1 MSLYTIFKN
10 KWFALG
16 ILLIAT
22 ILSPLDFY
30 IVNLALTPMQQ
41 GLNASS
47 SQLQMI
53 VSFYTCAYAVFQIS
67 GGRFGDLYGRKKMFC
82 IGLIGFVSSSVLCGI
97 SPNATVMIIG
107 RVFQGVFGAVM
118 IPQVLAIIH
127 LLFDDTQKRKVMAL
141 YSFTFGIA
149 AALGQYL
156 GAVLIELNLFN
167 LGWRIIFL
175 INLPIGI
182 LALIGAIIA
191 LPNKE
196 KTDNITIDYMGTALM
211 SLGLV
216 AFIYPLT
223 TIGDNGFDIST
234 AIYLVSAV
242 ILLTLFVKLENKR
255 RKENKSILIDFSI
268 FKFKNL
274 RFGVI
279 IAFLY
284 YCSGIFYLALGI
296 YLQEELKWTAMEA
309 GKAIIP
315 FGFGFLVMSLS
326 SSVINKF
333 LKNKALAIGLLIYSL
348 GFVCIILDLFYKLPI
363 VFKLGLFFAGSGMG
377 LTLASVVRLTLLGI
391 PQQFAGLASGLINCS
406 LQTGSAFGVASLG
419 SIFFIIARK
428 SNFTIAFASVLAI
441 TILLLLI
448 AVILSL
454 KMKDTHPSKDI

>member
-82 IGLIGFVSSSVLCGI
+82 IGLIGFVSSSVLCGV

-107 RVFQGVFGAVM
+107 RVLQGVFGAVM

-196 KTDNITIDYMGTALM
+196 KTDNITIDYMGTVLM

-234 AIYLVSAV
+234 AINLISAV

-326 SSVINKF
+326 SSVINKL

-454 KMKDTHPSKDI
+454 KMKDTHPSKPM

>member
-107 RVFQGVFGAVM
+107 RVLQGIFGAVM

-211 SLGLV
+211 SFGLV

-223 TIGDNGFDIST
+223 TIGDYGFDIST
-234 AIYLVSAV
+234 AIYLISAV

-454 KMKDTHPSKDI
+454 KMKDTHPSIDI

>member
-41 GLNASS
+41 GLKASS
-47 SQLQMI
+47 GQLQMI

-97 SPNATVMIIG
+97 SPNATVMIVG
-107 RVFQGVFGAVM
+107 RILQGVFGAVM

-127 LLFDDTQKRKVMAL
+127 LLFDDNQKRKVMAL

-156 GAVLIELNLFN
+156 GALLIELNLFN

-182 LALIGAIIA
+182 IALIGALIA

-196 KTDNITIDYMGTALM
+196 KTENITIDYLGTLLM
-211 SLGLV
+211 SMGLV

-223 TIGDNGFDIST
+223 SIGDKGFSLST
-234 AIYLVSAV
+234 AIYLVIAV
-242 ILLTLFVKLENKR
+242 ILLYLFVKLENKR
-255 RKENKSILIDFSI
+255 RNENKSILINFSI

-274 RFGVI
+274 RLGVI

-315 FGFGFLVMSLS
+315 FGFGFLLMSLS
-326 SSVINKF
+326 SSIINKF
-333 LKNKALAIGLLIYSL
+333 MYLR
-348 GFVCIILDLFYKLPI
+348 F
-363 VFKLGLFFAGSGMG
+363 
-377 LTLASVVRLTLLGI
+377 
-391 PQQFAGLASGLINCS
+391 
-406 LQTGSAFGVASLG
+406 
-419 SIFFIIARK
+419 
-428 SNFTIAFASVLAI
+428 
-441 TILLLLI
+441 
-448 AVILSL
+448 
-454 KMKDTHPSKDI
+454 

>member
-182 LALIGAIIA
+182 LALIGAIVA

-196 KTDNITIDYMGTALM
+196 KTDNITIDYMGTGLM

-234 AIYLVSAV
+234 VIYLVSAV

-454 KMKDTHPSKDI
+454 KMKDTHPSIDI